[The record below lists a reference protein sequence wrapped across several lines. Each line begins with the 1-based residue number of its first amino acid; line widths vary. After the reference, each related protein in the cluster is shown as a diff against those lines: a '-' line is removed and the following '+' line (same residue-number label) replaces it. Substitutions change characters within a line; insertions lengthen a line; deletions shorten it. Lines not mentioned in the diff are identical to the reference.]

1 MPQIKLNANLRN
13 IAGVKEAT
21 VQGKTLI
28 EGISDLIRKFPNL
41 EEVIFEDG
49 QIREHFI
56 LTINGHHSTE
66 LNQSVNDDDI
76 IAIFPPIS
84 GG

>member
-21 VQGKTLI
+21 IQGKTLTEAI
-28 EGISDLIRKFPNL
+28 NNLIRKFPDL
-41 EEVIFEDG
+41 EEVIFEEG

-66 LNQSVNDDDI
+66 LNQSVKEEDT

>member
-1 MPQIKLNANLRN
+1 MPLIKLNANLR
-13 IAGVKEAT
+13 IAAKTKEAT

-28 EGISDLIRKFPNL
+28 EAVNDLVRAYPDLKD
-41 EEVIFEDG
+41 VIFEDG
-49 QIREHFI
+49 HIREHFI

-66 LNQSVNDDDI
+66 LNQPVDEEDI

>member
-1 MPQIKLNANLRN
+1 MPLIKLNANLRY
-13 IAGVKEAT
+13 IAETKEVTVK
-21 VQGKTLI
+21 GKILSEVI
-28 EGISDLIRKFPNL
+28 NNLIRKFPGL
-41 EEVIFEDG
+41 KEVILEDG

-56 LTINGHHSTE
+56 ITINGHHSTE
-66 LNQSVNDDDI
+66 FDQSVNENDS